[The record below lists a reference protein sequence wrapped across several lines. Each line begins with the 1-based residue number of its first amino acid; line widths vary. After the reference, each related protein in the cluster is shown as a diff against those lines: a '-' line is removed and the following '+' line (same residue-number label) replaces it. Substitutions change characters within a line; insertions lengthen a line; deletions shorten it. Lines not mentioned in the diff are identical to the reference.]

1 MRRGTIQGEISDLKL
16 KKTSSQLSRTKDIML
31 AEDTVTKHTKQK
43 RMQITATQVYL
54 NLYQAEIPVQQ
65 RTQIRK

>member
-1 MRRGTIQGEISDLKL
+1 MRRGAIQGEISDLKL

-43 RMQITATQVYL
+43 
-54 NLYQAEIPVQQ
+54 
-65 RTQIRK
+65 